1 VKLET
6 QGHDMSREEHLKALE
21 KLFTITGKA
30 AGALLKLALIYAEPA
45 CFYRKS
51 IDKSNRL
58 TRFLKATE
66 VKESIDK
73 TPFISYGK
81 IVLIGVVQDY
91 ALRPRYILLLS
102 NVIFS

>member
-1 VKLET
+1 
-6 QGHDMSREEHLKALE
+6 MSWEEHLKALE

-30 AGALLKLALIYAEPA
+30 ASALLKLASVYAEPA

-51 IDKSNRL
+51 INKSSRL

-73 TPFISYGK
+73 TPFISCGK